1 MLKNILGRVFAFWAI
16 LWFVTTMLLFY
27 IPFLAMYYFLKDPQ
41 RCRVF
46 IASSRIWMGIYL
58 PLVGCPLHIKG
69 ALRFEKG
76 QNYIVLCNHNSLVDV
91 PVSSPGIPGGN
102 KTIAKIEMSR
112 IPLFGMIYR
121 MGSLLVDRKS
131 ETSRRE
137 SFGKMK
143 DILAMGLH
151 MCIYPEGTR
160 NKTDQPLKEF
170 HDGAFKL
177 AIETKKPI
185 MPAVLF
191 NTREVLP
198 ANKTFFFW
206 PKRLEMHFLAPI
218 LIKETDTADALKK
231 QVFELMSRYYV
242 ANASR

>member
-1 MLKNILGRVFAFWAI
+1 MIKNIFGRVFAFWAI
-16 LWFVTTMLLFY
+16 LWFVVTMLVFY
-27 IPFLAMYYFLKDPQ
+27 IPFLVMYYFLKDPQ
-41 RCRVF
+41 RCRTF
-46 IASSRIWMGIYL
+46 ISSSRIWMGIYL
-58 PLVGCPLHIKG
+58 PLVGCPLRIKG
-69 ALRFEKG
+69 RSYFQKG

-102 KTIAKIEMSR
+102 KTIAKIEMSK

-131 ETSRRE
+131 EISRRE

-143 DILAMGLH
+143 EILAMGLH

-170 HDGAFKL
+170 HDGAFRL

-185 MPAVLF
+185 IPAVLF
-191 NTREVLP
+191 HTRDVLP

-218 LIKETDTADALKK
+218 LIKKTDTTEALKK
-231 QVFELMSRYYV
+231 QVYELMSSYYV
-242 ANASR
+242 ANGG

>member
-1 MLKNILGRVFAFWAI
+1 MIKNIFGRVFAFWAI
-16 LWFVTTMLLFY
+16 LWFVVTMLVFY
-27 IPFLAMYYFLKDPQ
+27 IPFLVMYYFLKDPQ
-41 RCRVF
+41 RCRTF
-46 IASSRIWMGIYL
+46 ISSSRIWMGIYL
-58 PLVGCPLHIKG
+58 PLVGCPLRIKG
-69 ALRFEKG
+69 RSYFQKG

-102 KTIAKIEMSR
+102 KTIAKIEMSK

-131 ETSRRE
+131 EISRRE

-143 DILAMGLH
+143 EILAMGLH

-170 HDGAFKL
+170 HDGAFRL

-185 MPAVLF
+185 IPAVLF
-191 NTREVLP
+191 HTRDVLP

-218 LIKETDTADALKK
+218 LIKETDTTEALKK
-231 QVFELMSRYYV
+231 QVYELMSSYYV
-242 ANASR
+242 ANAG